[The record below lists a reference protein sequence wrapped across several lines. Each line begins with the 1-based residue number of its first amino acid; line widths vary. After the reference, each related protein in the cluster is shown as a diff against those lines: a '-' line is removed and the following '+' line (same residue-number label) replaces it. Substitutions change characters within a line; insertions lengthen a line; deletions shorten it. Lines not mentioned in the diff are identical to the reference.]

1 MKGFYRFLHR
11 TFAPLIRLIF
21 NIKVEGRENEPNN
34 GNESLLVCANHLSA
48 GDAVWLCAALK
59 HHHPHF
65 MAKAELF
72 KIPLLRGLI
81 NFFGAY
87 PVERGGA
94 DVSSV
99 RNTISF
105 LKNGVCVGMFPQ
117 GTRQKEKDPAQTSVK
132 NGAGMIAVRSKVDV
146 LPVMIVTKGFKSTLF
161 GRKKIII
168 RAPIPY
174 KVISEMHESG
184 VSYHHI
190 SQYIFKEI
198 CALNCPSLTEGAK
211 Q

>member
-21 NIKVEGRENEPNN
+21 NVRIERRDNEPR
-34 GNESLLVCANHLSA
+34 GGESLLVCSNHISA

-81 NFFGAY
+81 KFFGAY

-105 LKNGVCVGMFPQ
+105 LKSGVCIGMFPQ
-117 GTRQKEKDPAQTSVK
+117 GTRQKDRNPAGTSIK
-132 NGAGMIAVRSKVDV
+132 NGAGMIAVRSEADV
-146 LPVMIVTKGFKSTLF
+146 LPILIVTKGFKSTLF
-161 GRKKIII
+161 GRKRVIIGS
-168 RAPIPY
+168 PISH
-174 KVISEMHESG
+174 KTISKMHESEM
-184 VSYHHI
+184 SYHQI
-190 SQYIFKEI
+190 SQFIFNEI
-198 CALNCPSLTEGAK
+198 CALDEICAKEGDQA
-211 Q
+211 